1 MIMRRILILI
11 PLLAVSV
18 VYGQNIAT
26 DWYVLEKN
34 CTVNVIKPGVNDLTL
49 HIATHSKNQVDRAAV
64 DTMLSKIQYSAGNVV
79 LIYAD
84 MNGSYLATDMEG
96 RNLVIKGNVTKVQHG
111 PGSKI
116 GYMRETVTVDDIALT
131 KANYVW
137 IKEQKE
143 AEKSLVI
150 QTWGKHM
157 VNVEALKVY
166 DVSQLMMEMADPMK
180 YKTVK

>member
-1 MIMRRILILI
+1 MLRLLILI
-11 PLLAVSV
+11 QLLTASTL
-18 VYGQNIAT
+18 YGQNFAI

-34 CTVNVIKPGVNDLTL
+34 CSVNVIKPGVNDLTL
-49 HIATHSKNQVDRAAV
+49 HIATHAKNQIDKAAV
-64 DTMLSKIQYSAGNVV
+64 DTMIAKIQYNAGNIV
-79 LIYAD
+79 LIYGYT
-84 MNGSYLATDMEG
+84 NGSYLATDMEG

-111 PGSKI
+111 SGSRV
-116 GYMRETVTVDDIALT
+116 GYMKETVTTDGVTLT

-143 AEKSLVI
+143 ETKSFVI

-157 VNVEALKVY
+157 LNVDRSKVY
-166 DVSQLMMEMADPMK
+166 DVSQLMVEMAEPEK